1 LHRRGVERVNCG
13 PKLLDLGEKGV
24 YSSYTSQNF
33 MKITQSLPI
42 LITSK
47 EISSTALK
55 TFGNEAL
62 LPKIM
67 TKVMMNN
74 THRIVLVIQG
84 SQ

>member
-1 LHRRGVERVNCG
+1 
-13 PKLLDLGEKGV
+13 
-24 YSSYTSQNF
+24 